1 MEEKISSGC
10 EVVDELINGYKPV
23 INIIYGPAASGKT
36 TLAMLAAIEQARK
49 NKKIIFIDTEKGFS
63 VERLKQLCGDDFD
76 DVLHNIMLFRV
87 NSFAEQAEKVSKIK
101 EMVNTGK
108 ISLIIV
114 DTIGIYYRLK
124 LKDDAYKANKAI
136 DLQLSELAEI
146 SRQGI
151 PVILTEQ
158 VYDNLKNGQIAVVG
172 GEMLKNWSKCLIELE
187 KDNSRRWILVRKPEE
202 YKGKKQGFEI
212 KEKGIF
218 KK

>member
-1 MEEKISSGC
+1 MEETMSSGC
-10 EVVDELINGYKPV
+10 EVVDGLIKGYQPV

-49 NKKIIFIDTEKGFS
+49 GKKIIFIDTEKGFS

-76 DVLHNIMLFRV
+76 DVLHNIILFRV

-101 EMVNTGK
+101 ELIKTGK

-124 LKDDAYKANKAI
+124 LKEDAYKANKAI
-136 DLQLSELAEI
+136 DLQLSTLAEI

-202 YKGKKQGFEI
+202 HKGKKQSFEI

>member
-10 EVVDELINGYKPV
+10 EVVDDLVEGYKPV

-87 NSFAEQAEKVSKIK
+87 NSFAEQAERISKIK
-101 EMVNTGK
+101 ELVNTGK
-108 ISLIIV
+108 ISLVII

-124 LKDDAYKANKAI
+124 LKEDAYKANRAI
-136 DLQLSELAEI
+136 DLQLSTLAGI
-146 SRQGI
+146 ARDGI

-158 VYDNLKNGQIAVVG
+158 VYDNLNGQIGVVG

>member
-1 MEEKISSGC
+1 MEEKVSSGC
-10 EVVDELINGYKPV
+10 EVIDEIIGGYKPV

-49 NKKIIFIDTEKGFS
+49 GKKIIFIDTEKGFS

-87 NSFAEQAEKVSKIK
+87 NSFAEQAERISKINELIK
-101 EMVNTGK
+101 TGK
-108 ISLIIV
+108 ISLVIV

-136 DLQLSELAEI
+136 DLQLSTLAEI
-146 SRQGI
+146 TRQGI

-158 VYDNLKNGQIAVVG
+158 VYDNLKGQIAVVG

-187 KDNSRRWILVRKPEE
+187 KDNSARWILVKKPEE
-202 YKGKKQGFEI
+202 FKGIKQRFEI

>member
-10 EVVDELINGYKPV
+10 DVVDELIEGYKPV

-36 TLAMLAAIEQARK
+36 TLAMLAAIEQSRK
-49 NKKIIFIDTEKGFS
+49 GKKIIFIDTEKGFS
-63 VERLKQLCGDDFD
+63 VERLKQLCPDDFEN
-76 DVLHNIMLFRV
+76 VLYNIMIFRV

-101 EMVNTGK
+101 ELVKTGK
-108 ISLIIV
+108 IALVVV

-124 LKDDAYKANKAI
+124 LKEDAYKANKAI
-136 DLQLSELAEI
+136 DLQLSTLASIARE
-146 SRQGI
+146 GI

-158 VYDNLKNGQIAVVG
+158 VYDNLNGQIALVG

-187 KDNSRRWILVRKPEE
+187 KDNSKRRIVIRKPEE
-202 YKGKKQGFEI
+202 HKGQKQEFEI